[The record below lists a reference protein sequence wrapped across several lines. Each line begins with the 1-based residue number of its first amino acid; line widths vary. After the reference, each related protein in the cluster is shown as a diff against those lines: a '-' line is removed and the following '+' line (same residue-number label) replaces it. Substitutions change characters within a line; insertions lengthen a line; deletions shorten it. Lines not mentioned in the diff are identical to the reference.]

1 VINKTGSEKMKV
13 HANCRNVETVMID
26 QPNGKCQKGQNVYK
40 ANDKYSTR
48 YESREEVAGTQE
60 KSGIIGLIS
69 QE

>member
-1 VINKTGSEKMKV
+1 MQK
-13 HANCRNVETVMID
+13 CRNVETVMID
-26 QPNGKCQKGQNVYK
+26 QKGQNVYK